1 MSGYWPF
8 QDQCAAASKL
18 CVVCCYWIMISPNL
32 WHSIITPP
40 LKRNPGGKKAGP
52 QLSTGGGAYLWRGV
66 RSRRRPFYASH
77 LDQVGALCFD
87 RETNLSTRRCHF
99 SLISHFDLTNKHS
112 WVNWNTLTVL
122 IHIVQFHL
130 CVTVALSLCLCLS
143 PRRLFFEPFPL
154 ATIQQYTLRIGDL
167 NKYCISFPRPLPF
180 PSRPHRNIFP
190 SHVLQPLSLL

>member
-1 MSGYWPF
+1 M
-8 QDQCAAASKL
+8 

-130 CVTVALSLCLCLS
+130 CVTVALSLS
-143 PRRLFFEPFPL
+143 VSL
-154 ATIQQYTLRIGDL
+154 ATSPFFRTVSPCYDTAIHIKDRRPQQILHFFSTP
-167 NKYCISFPRPLPF
+167 SPLPV
-180 PSRPHRNIFP
+180 PST
-190 SHVLQPLSLL
+190 